1 MVMSDVKQAPG
12 ELAHVQEFVNTLDM
26 ERDADGLTGPS
37 ALAEWLEA
45 SGLADPGLVTTE
57 ADVAN
62 AIVLR
67 EALRAVLLAHNA
79 DGFVHA
85 DVAAALDAAAS
96 RSRMHLRFGKTGAGT
111 LEPEATGVDGAL
123 GRLLA
128 IIHRAAADGSWDR
141 LKACREHSC
150 EWAFYDHTKNRSG
163 TWCDMRVCGNRAKA
177 RAYRERR
184 GADAG
189 VQG

>member
-12 ELAHVQEFVNTLDM
+12 ELARVQEFVNTLDI
-26 ERDADGLTGPS
+26 EREADRLTSPG

-45 SGLADPGLVTTE
+45 SGLADPGLVATE
-57 ADVAN
+57 ADLAN
-62 AIVLR
+62 AIGLR
-67 EALRAVLLAHNA
+67 EALRAVLLAHNEDA
-79 DGFVHA
+79 FVPA
-85 DVAAALDAAAS
+85 DVAAILDAAAS
-96 RSRMHLRFGKTGAGT
+96 RSRMHLRFGRTGAGT
-111 LEPEATGVDGAL
+111 LESDAEGVDGAL

-128 IIHRAAADGSWDR
+128 IIHRSAADDSWDR